1 MANSEH
7 SDDADVP
14 TKPLPTNEPI
24 AAHVPLTD
32 LPTAPLVPA
41 AGLASSEP
49 AQSPRRQ
56 VWPWVIL
63 ATLAIAV
70 VAAVVAGLYLG
81 NRGPLVAPSPS
92 LSITPSTVASPIPT
106 TSPRHPGA
114 PSQPAP
120 PPPSAPPPSAPPSS
134 PAPPDPSGT
143 PSP

>member
-1 MANSEH
+1 MANSDH
-7 SDDADVP
+7 SDDADLP

-24 AAHVPLTD
+24 AAHVPVTD
-32 LPTAPLVPA
+32 LPTAPLVPV
-41 AGLASSEP
+41 AGLPSSEDAP
-49 AQSPRRQ
+49 RPRRQ

-63 ATLAIAV
+63 ATLAVAV
-70 VAAVVAGLYLG
+70 VATVVGGLYLG
-81 NRGPLVAPSPS
+81 NRGPSVAPSPS
-92 LSITPSTVASPIPT
+92 LSITPSTVASAIPT
-106 TSPRHPGA
+106 APTRLPIS